1 MNIKVSL
8 SKNLWRTSAQAHE
21 LEIKGVCSNF
31 IPHGMST
38 VIFQFPHRS
47 MIFYPIM
54 ERKKCCKH
62 TTSKEFAKLFG
73 FTSHTST
80 SKIEFTNTPQWFS
93 SGAIWNK
100 SNSASHKTRKKKSS
114 CLSFTV
120 LMCVPLNIFP
130 LIISDINP

>member
-1 MNIKVSL
+1 
-8 SKNLWRTSAQAHE
+8 
-21 LEIKGVCSNF
+21 
-31 IPHGMST
+31 MST

-73 FTSHTST
+73 SASHTST

-100 SNSASHKTRKKKSS
+100 SNSASHKKREKKVQ
-114 CLSFTV
+114 LF
-120 LMCVPLNIFP
+120 IFHGVNVCSP
-130 LIISDINP
+130 QYLPSHYK